1 MSMEFTLN
9 ELQRRRVEDHLALV
23 EQVLRRSIKT
33 NETVDGMG
41 HDDLYQEGCIALC
54 RAAVSYREEMGAF
67 PAYARTVIRN
77 YDGFHHAVCF
87 LPGCRWEDIVGFS
100 DAEIQEYQ
108 KVIES
113 SAEQIMH
120 LAASSKG

>member
-9 ELQRRRVEDHLALV
+9 DLQRQRVEDHLALV

-33 NETVDGMG
+33 NEAVDGMG

-77 YDGFHHAVCF
+77 YLLDR
-87 LPGCRWEDIVGFS
+87 CR
-100 DAEIQEYQ
+100 EIQ
-108 KVIES
+108 
-113 SAEQIMH
+113 SAKKSAVVVAGCFCRDGSAGAGQPFSYRRFD
-120 LAASSKG
+120 L

>member
-9 ELQRRRVEDHLALV
+9 DLQRQRVEDHLALV

-41 HDDLYQEGCIALC
+41 YDDLYQEGCIALC
-54 RAAVSYREEMGAF
+54 RASVSYREEMGAF

-77 YDGFHHAVCF
+77 YLLDR
-87 LPGCRWEDIVGFS
+87 CR
-100 DAEIQEYQ
+100 EIQ
-108 KVIES
+108 
-113 SAEQIMH
+113 SARKNLPLLSLDAFAEMGVPEPVSPFIRRI
-120 LAASSKG
+120 

>member
-1 MSMEFTLN
+1 MNVKFTLN
-9 ELQRRRVEDHLALV
+9 DLQRQRVEDHLALV

-54 RAAVSYREEMGAF
+54 RASVSYREEMGAF

-77 YDGFHHAVCF
+77 YLLDRFQLSLIH
-87 LPGCRWEDIVGFS
+87 I
-100 DAEIQEYQ
+100 
-108 KVIES
+108 
-113 SAEQIMH
+113 
-120 LAASSKG
+120 

>member
-9 ELQRRRVEDHLALV
+9 DLQRQRVEDHLALV

-77 YDGFHHAVCF
+77 Y
-87 LPGCRWEDIVGFS
+87 
-100 DAEIQEYQ
+100 Q
-108 KVIES
+108 KVIEA
-113 SAEQIMH
+113 SAEQITR
-120 LAASSKG
+120 LAASGKG

>member
-9 ELQRRRVEDHLALV
+9 ELQRQRVEDHLALV

-54 RAAVSYREEMGAF
+54 RAAVSY
-67 PAYARTVIRN
+67 
-77 YDGFHHAVCF
+77 DGFHHAACF

-113 SAEQIMH
+113 SAEQIMR

>member
-1 MSMEFTLN
+1 MNVKFTLN
-9 ELQRRRVEDHLALV
+9 DLQRQRVEDHLALV

-33 NETVDGMG
+33 NETADGMG

-77 YDGFHHAVCF
+77 YLLDRCREIQSARKICRWYLWTH
-87 LPGCRWEDIVGFS
+87 LPRWGCRS
-100 DAEIQEYQ
+100 R
-108 KVIES
+108 
-113 SAEQIMH
+113 SALFIRRI
-120 LAASSKG
+120 